1 LLLLLLVLMKLGSTT
16 TTTDLAQWRKRNG
29 FCTIAAAVTSARHLN
44 LKIKQKQ
51 KSKKKNE
58 TRYSAPV

>member
-1 LLLLLLVLMKLGSTT
+1 LLLLLLMVVVFGSTT

-44 LKIKQKQ
+44 LKIKQEK
-51 KSKKKNE
+51 E
-58 TRYSAPV
+58 

>member
-44 LKIKQKQ
+44 LKIKQEK
-51 KSKKKNE
+51 E
-58 TRYSAPV
+58 